1 MSNTADAA
9 SSRFPLV
16 NAILCCVALVLT
28 VVIGYVARQSR
39 PDSTIEIHRGGSS
52 FPASKLAFAKSTL
65 GEKPVDQPKITN
77 LQIVDF
83 DSDGLNDVIACD
95 AQRQQVI
102 WYQQTS
108 EGEWNPQPLGDAL
121 LAAPAHAT
129 VVDLDQDGDNDVLV
143 SILGDVWPTDE
154 RVGAVVWL
162 EQLDNMVFQRHALL
176 DDLWRVTDIQAAD
189 FDSDGDLDLTVA
201 VFGFMHGEVL
211 WLENDGKQTF
221 RDRRLM
227 ALPGAIH
234 VPVADYDLDG
244 DLDFATVLTQDEE
257 EIWAFENKSVES
269 GDESSPSRAELVPRM
284 ISFSHNFDLG
294 GAGLVAND
302 LDDDGDMDLILPA
315 GDNLDLLQH
324 YPQPYHGCILLENLG
339 GWKFKRRRIATF
351 GGAYAAAVGDLDADG
366 DKDVVLVSVFNDWM
380 DSKSASIVWL
390 ENDGSQNF
398 TTWEI
403 DKSPSH
409 LVTVACGDINGDGA
423 DDIVAGSLHLM
434 EPFNRLGRITMWL
447 SGKGKP

>member
-1 MSNTADAA
+1 M
-9 SSRFPLV
+9 
-16 NAILCCVALVLT
+16 
-28 VVIGYVARQSR
+28 
-39 PDSTIEIHRGGSS
+39 
-52 FPASKLAFAKSTL
+52 
-65 GEKPVDQPKITN
+65 
-77 LQIVDF
+77 
-83 DSDGLNDVIACD
+83 
-95 AQRQQVI
+95 
-102 WYQQTS
+102 
-108 EGEWNPQPLGDAL
+108 
-121 LAAPAHAT
+121 AAPAHAT